1 MSIERALWLKDPFFD
16 DTFSALMPFATGTA
30 RALPGRQHRDMP
42 LDVKETDKSIEVQA
56 DIPGVTKEDI
66 KLDVEKD
73 VLSLSVESKQETT
86 EEKEEQGVKWHH
98 SERSHTFM
106 KRSLRLPETAD
117 MDNIKAAYDNG
128 VLKVVV
134 PKREVPNKNK
144 RIAIN

>member
-1 MSIERALWLKDPFFD
+1 MSFDRALWLKDPFFD
-16 DTFSALMPFATGTA
+16 DTFAALMPFATGSA
-30 RALPGRQHRDMP
+30 RAMPGRQHRDMP
-42 LDVKETDKSIEVQA
+42 LDVKESEQAIEIQA

-73 VLSLSVESKQETT
+73 VLSLSVESKQETQ

-98 SERSHTFM
+98 SERSRFFM

-117 MDNIKAAYDNG
+117 MENIKAGYENG

-144 RIAIN
+144 RIAIS